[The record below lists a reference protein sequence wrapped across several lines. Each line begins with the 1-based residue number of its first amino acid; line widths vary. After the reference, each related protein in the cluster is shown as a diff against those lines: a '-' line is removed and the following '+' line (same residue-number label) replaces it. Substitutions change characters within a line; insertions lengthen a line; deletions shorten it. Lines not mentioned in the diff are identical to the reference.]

1 MQKIFGQMLKSRKIS
16 FEMVSNG
23 LWVPLFMFAM
33 WYIFRFIKCCCF
45 EKNIENVRTYHLFQR
60 NHRHWYKLWYAKNS
74 ILKHLP
80 AMTNKAHIHYASLDF
95 GQFLLF
101 ARALIQKIIKNNIHC
116 IVDNAF
122 ELRKIMQNCIQII
135 EKNIIHVKSA
145 LVY

>member
-1 MQKIFGQMLKSRKIS
+1 M
-16 FEMVSNG
+16 
-23 LWVPLFMFAM
+23 P
-33 WYIFRFIKCCCF
+33 
-45 EKNIENVRTYHLFQR
+45 KNAQY
-60 NHRHWYKLWYAKNS
+60 S

-122 ELRKIMQNCIQII
+122 ELGKIMQNCIQII